1 MGPGDP
7 LRSTVVPST
16 TVAILP
22 IGSPTT
28 ESGPAVGSGH
38 GHEKG
43 SIGMPVEIIG
53 MVGTRDASEIKG
65 PLVDGP
71 VVDWMDGP
79 VIDPDYLV
87 DISRAHEQA
96 GFDRVLV
103 GYGAV
108 APEGWAVAASVLHHT
123 ERLKVLVAHRPGF
136 VQPALLARKAA
147 TLDHLTGGGR
157 IAIHFITGGDEADQ
171 RREGDFVPH
180 DARYRRTGE
189 VMSIVRRMWEEGAP
203 FDFEGEFFRYEGAFT
218 SVKPVSPGRDPALL
232 RRGLARRHRGRRG
245 PRRRLRLLG
254 RAPGRRGGADELH
267 RAGGGESRTYPPLQ
281 HLAASH
287 HRRHRGRGLGEGR
300 VDRRDR
306 RPSGSSWP
314 RSGWPAGRRRYQ
326 GLGGAANATLSVD
339 RDTGGTTSVGR
350 KRLIAMSAEREVYD
364 ERLWMKVANLTGAA
378 GNSTALVG
386 TPEQVAEAMLRYYD
400 LGITTLLLKGFD
412 PVPDAVE
419 FGKELLPMVREGVE
433 DRSSSRPLTA

>member
-1 MGPGDP
+1 M
-7 LRSTVVPST
+7 
-16 TVAILP
+16 P
-22 IGSPTT
+22 I
-28 ESGPAVGSGH
+28 
-38 GHEKG
+38 
-43 SIGMPVEIIG
+43 EIIG

-79 VIDPDYLV
+79 VIDPGYLT
-87 DISRAHEQA
+87 DIARAHDDG

-108 APEGWAVAASVLHHT
+108 APEGWAVAATVLHST
-123 ERLKVLVAHRPGF
+123 KRLKVLVAHRPGF
-136 VQPALLARKAA
+136 VQPVLLARMAA

-189 VMSIVRRMWEEGAP
+189 VMSIARRIWSEDKP
-203 FDFEGEFFRYEGAFT
+203 FDFEGEFFRYEDAFS
-218 SVKPVSPGRDPALL
+218 SVKPVTPGGIPLYFAGASPPAIAVGAAQADVYAFWGEPREAVAARMATIGQAATEVGRTL
-232 RRGLARRHRGRRG
+232 RYSLSLRPIIADTEDEAWDKAEWIAAKTAERIQLAKERM
-245 PRRRLRLLG
+245 
-254 RAPGRRGGADELH
+254 
-267 RAGGGESRTYPPLQ
+267 AGHQDTY
-281 HLAASH
+281 
-287 HRRHRGRGLGEGR
+287 E
-300 VDRRDR
+300 
-306 RPSGSSWP
+306 
-314 RSGWPAGRRRYQ
+314 
-326 GLGGAANATLSVD
+326 GLGGERNATYSVD

-350 KRLIAMSAEREVYD
+350 KRLIEMSADKDVHD

-412 PVPDAVE
+412 PLVDAVD
-419 FGKELLPMVREGVE
+419 FGKRLLPLVRDGAERR
-433 DRSSSRPLTA
+433 DTAAGR

>member
-1 MGPGDP
+1 MP
-7 LRSTVVPST
+7 L
-16 TVAILP
+16 
-22 IGSPTT
+22 
-28 ESGPAVGSGH
+28 
-38 GHEKG
+38 
-43 SIGMPVEIIG
+43 EIIG

-87 DISRAHEQA
+87 AISKAHDEG

-108 APEGWAVAASVLHHT
+108 GPEGWAVASAVLHST
-123 ERLKVLVAHRPGF
+123 TKLKVLVAQRPGF
-136 VQPALLARKAA
+136 IQPVVLARMAA

-180 DARYRRTGE
+180 DTRYRRTRE
-189 VMSIVRRMWEEGAP
+189 MMAVARRLWSEDTP
-203 FDFEGEFFRYEGAFT
+203 FDFDGEFFRYEGAFS
-218 SVKPVSPGRDPALL
+218 SVKPVTSGGIPFYFAGASAPAIEVGAAEADVYAFWGEPRDQVA
-232 RRGLARRHRGRRG
+232 ARMETIDKAAAK
-245 PRRRLRLLG
+245 LG
-254 RAPGRRGGADELH
+254 RTMRYSLSLRPIIADTEEEAWEKAEWIAEETAARIELAKE
-267 RAGGGESRTYPPLQ
+267 RMAGHQETY
-281 HLAASH
+281 
-287 HRRHRGRGLGEGR
+287 RGLGGQR
-300 VDRRDR
+300 
-306 RPSGSSWP
+306 
-314 RSGWPAGRRRYQ
+314 
-326 GLGGAANATLSVD
+326 NATFSVD
-339 RDTGGTTSVGR
+339 RDTSGTTSVGR
-350 KRLIAMSAEREVYD
+350 KRLIQMSADKDVYD

-412 PVPDAVE
+412 PLADAIDFGERLVPLIRAGAAARDVAA
-419 FGKELLPMVREGVE
+419 GK
-433 DRSSSRPLTA
+433 

>member
-1 MGPGDP
+1 M
-7 LRSTVVPST
+7 
-16 TVAILP
+16 P
-22 IGSPTT
+22 I
-28 ESGPAVGSGH
+28 
-38 GHEKG
+38 
-43 SIGMPVEIIG
+43 EIIG

-71 VVDWMDGP
+71 VVDWTDGP

-108 APEGWAVAASVLHHT
+108 GPEGWAVAATVLHQT
-123 ERLKVLVAHRPGF
+123 DRLKVLVAHRPGF
-136 VQPALLARKAA
+136 VQPVLLARMAA

-189 VMSIVRRMWEEGAP
+189 VMSIVRRIWQSDSP
-203 FDFEGEFFRYEGAFT
+203 FDYQGEFFRYEGAFS
-218 SVKPVSPGRDPALL
+218 SVKPV
-232 RRGLARRHRGRRG
+232 
-245 PRRRLRLLG
+245 
-254 RAPGRRGGADELH
+254 APGSIPLYFAGASPAAIEVGASQADVYAFWGEPRADVAERMATIQRASGPVGRKLRYSISLRPIIADTEDE
-267 RAGGGESRTYPPLQ
+267 AWEKAEWIASRTAERLQ
-281 HLAASH
+281 MAK
-287 HRRHRGRGLGEGR
+287 
-300 VDRRDR
+300 DRMADQKETY
-306 RPSGSSWP
+306 
-314 RSGWPAGRRRYQ
+314 A
-326 GLGGAANATLSVD
+326 GLGGSGNATLSID

-350 KRLIAMSAEREVYD
+350 KRLIEMSARREVYD

-386 TPEQVAEAMLRYYD
+386 TADQVAEAMLRYYD

-412 PVPDAVE
+412 PVPDALE
-419 FGKELLPMVREGVE
+419 FGKELLPLVREGAAQRANGTKV
-433 DRSSSRPLTA
+433 DRRSA